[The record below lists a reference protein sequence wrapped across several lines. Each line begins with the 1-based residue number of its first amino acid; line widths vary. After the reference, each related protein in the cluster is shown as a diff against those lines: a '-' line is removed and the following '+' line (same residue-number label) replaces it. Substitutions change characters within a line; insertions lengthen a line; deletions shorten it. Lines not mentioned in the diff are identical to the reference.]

1 MNRKTL
7 VQTLIGR
14 FKESTL
20 YWVIWGDR
28 DLELTRE
35 ESRQLRY
42 GKADKRTDHAD

>member
-1 MNRKTL
+1 MKKTL
-7 VQTLIGR
+7 GRMLMER
-14 FKESTL
+14 FKQSTL